1 MHDKGTSRLEAHSW
15 DVRWL
20 RRLHA
25 AAQVDQAELETVLPA
40 PGGAVVVV
48 KGPKKGAHGEMLE
61 IDVDAYR
68 ARVAL
73 QGGEKAW
80 FEYEDICKA
89 APAG

>member
-1 MHDKGTSRLEAHSW
+1 M
-15 DVRWL
+15 
-20 RRLHA
+20 
-25 AAQVDQAELETVLPA
+25 QVDQAELETVLPA

-48 KGPKKGAHGEMLE
+48 KGAKKGARGEMLE

-73 QGGEKAW
+73 KDGGEKAW

-89 APAG
+89 AAS